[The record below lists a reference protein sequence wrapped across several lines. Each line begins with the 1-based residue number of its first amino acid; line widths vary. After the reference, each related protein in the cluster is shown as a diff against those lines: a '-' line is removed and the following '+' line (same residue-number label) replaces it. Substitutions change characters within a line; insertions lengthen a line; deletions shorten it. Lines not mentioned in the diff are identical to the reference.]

1 MMLPIQNRTV
11 VHLEISMKKL
21 VAVGAVACLSSAV
34 WAQTAPLSVELYGI
48 ADAGVMRVSGLK
60 GGSNSYV
67 ASGIMEGTR
76 WGLRGNEDL
85 GGGYRALFTLESR
98 VEIDTGS
105 TSNRPLSATQLP
117 DRASVATLMGLP
129 ATFQPFV
136 TAVASNIGT
145 QSAGVNLSNNLF
157 DRQAYLGLVTPV
169 GGILAGRMYTPAYE
183 LNANFDIMKT
193 ESSLAAGQ
201 VGSFPPTIDIRLSN
215 SLAYRIQAAGFTA
228 SAMYSMGEVP
238 GSASKGRF
246 WGAMGMYKGPGFSAG
261 VAHNTRNNELGSKSL
276 TSTIAGGSVTIGSGA
291 LNLMYAKVRDNN
303 PTGLSGISASLP
315 TSVGLPIQDA
325 FIRAFKL
332 DGDLIHIGYRHIMG
346 ANTISVA
353 YTQFNDKRPNN
364 ADTASYGVA
373 YTYALSKRT
382 DINAIVTRFNNSGLG
397 QSAPGQAGFFGG
409 VTETA
414 GRDSTSVALG
424 LRHRF

>member
-1 MMLPIQNRTV
+1 
-11 VHLEISMKKL
+11 MKKIL
-21 VAVGAVACLSSAV
+21 TVGVVALAVSSA
-34 WAQTAPLSVELYGI
+34 AMGQTAAPTVELYGI

-60 GGSNSYV
+60 GGSMNFL

-105 TSNRPLSATQLP
+105 TSNRPLSGTQLP

-129 ATFQPFV
+129 ASMQPFV
-136 TAVASNIGT
+136 TAVGASIANA
-145 QSAGVNLSNNLF
+145 SAGVNLPNRLF
-157 DRQAYLGLVTPV
+157 DRQIYLGLVTPV

-215 SLAYRIQAAGFTA
+215 SLAYRIQQAGFTA
-228 SAMYSMGEVP
+228 SAMYSMGEIP
-238 GSASKGRF
+238 DSNSKGRF
-246 WGAMGMYKGPGFSAG
+246 WGAMGMYKSPAFSAG
-261 VAHNTRNNELGSKSL
+261 LAYNTRNNELGSKSL
-276 TSTIAGGSVTIGSGA
+276 TTTIGGASVNIGAGALNFMAAKIKDNNPSDLSTIAAGLPGGVAG
-291 LNLMYAKVRDNN
+291 
-303 PTGLSGISASLP
+303 
-315 TSVGLPIQDA
+315 SVGLPVQNA
-325 FIRAFKL
+325 FINALKL
-332 DGDLIHIGYRHIMG
+332 DGVLMHVGYRYVMG
-346 ANTISVA
+346 VNTISVA
-353 YTQFNDKRPNN
+353 YTQYNDKRPNN

>member
-1 MMLPIQNRTV
+1 
-11 VHLEISMKKL
+11 MKKKL
-21 VAVGAVACLSSAV
+21 TLGVAALTVSSA
-34 WAQTAPLSVELYGI
+34 ALSQTAAPTVELYGI

-60 GGSNSYV
+60 GGSSSFL

-98 VEIDTGS
+98 VEIDTGG
-105 TSNRPLSATQLP
+105 TSNRPLSGTQLP

-129 ATFQPFV
+129 ATMQPFV
-136 TAVASNIGT
+136 TAVGASIANA
-145 QSAGVNLSNNLF
+145 SAGVNLPNRLF

-215 SLAYRIQAAGFTA
+215 SLAYRIQKDGITG
-228 SAMYSMGEVP
+228 SLMYSLGEIP
-238 GSASKGRF
+238 GSNSKGRF
-246 WGAMGMYKGPGFSAG
+246 WGAMGMYKGAAYSAG
-261 VAHNTRNNELGSKSL
+261 VAYNTRNNELGAKSL
-276 TSTIAGGSVTIGSGA
+276 TTTIGGVSVKVGSGA
-291 LNLMYAKVRDNN
+291 LNFMAAKIKDNN
-303 PTGLSGISASLP
+303 PSDLSTIAATLP
-315 TSVGLPIQDA
+315 GGVAGSVGLPVQNA
-325 FIRAFKL
+325 FINALKL
-332 DGDLIHIGYRHIMG
+332 DGLLLHVGYRHVMG
-346 ANTISVA
+346 PNTISVA
-353 YTQFNDKRPNN
+353 YTQYNDKRPGN

-373 YTYALSKRT
+373 YTYSLSKRT
-382 DINAIVTRFNNSGLG
+382 DINASLTRFDNSGLG

-414 GRDSTSVALG
+414 GRDSTSLALG

>member
-1 MMLPIQNRTV
+1 
-11 VHLEISMKKL
+11 MKKIL
-21 VAVGAVACLSSAV
+21 TGCVSAALFSSVAI
-34 WAQTAPLSVELYGI
+34 AQTATPTVQLYGI
-48 ADAGVMRVSGLK
+48 ADAGVMHVTGLK

-105 TSNRPLSATQLP
+105 TSNRPLSGTQLP

-129 ATFQPFV
+129 ASFQPFV
-136 TAVASNIGT
+136 SGVAANIAT

-157 DRQAYLGLVTPV
+157 DRQAYLGMVTPF
-169 GGILAGRMYTPAYE
+169 GGVLAGRMYTPAYE

-215 SLAYRIQAAGFTA
+215 SLAYRIQAAGFTG
-228 SAMYSMGEVP
+228 SAMYSLGEVS
-238 GSASKGRF
+238 GSATKGRF
-246 WGAMGMYKGPGFSAG
+246 WGLMGMYKGTGFSAG
-261 VAHNTRNNELGSKSL
+261 AAHNTRNNELGATSL
-276 TSTIAGGSVTIGSGA
+276 TSTIAGASVDIGSGA
-291 LNLMYAKVRDNN
+291 LNLMYAKIKDNN

-315 TSVGLPIQDA
+315 ASVGLPVQEA
-325 FIRAFKL
+325 FIRALKL
-332 DGDLIHIGYRHIMG
+332 DGDLMHIGYRYVTG
-346 ANTISVA
+346 PNTISVA
-353 YTQFNDKRPNN
+353 YTQYNDKRPNN
-364 ADTASYGVA
+364 ADTASFGVA

-382 DINAIVTRFNNSGLG
+382 DINTVVTQFKNSGLG

-409 VTETA
+409 VTESA
-414 GRDSTSVALG
+414 GKDSTSFALG

>member
-1 MMLPIQNRTV
+1 
-11 VHLEISMKKL
+11 MKKL
-21 VAVGAVACLSSAV
+21 VAVGVVSCLSSAV
-34 WAQTAPLSVELYGI
+34 WAQTALPSVELYGI

-60 GGSNSYV
+60 GGTNSYV

-98 VEIDTGS
+98 VEIDTGG
-105 TSNRPLSATQLP
+105 TSNRPLSGTQLP

-136 TAVASNIGT
+136 TAVAANIGT
-145 QSAGVNLSNNLF
+145 QSAGVNLANNLF

-215 SLAYRIQAAGFTA
+215 SLAYRIQAAGFTG
-228 SAMYSMGEVP
+228 SAMYSLGEVS

-246 WGAMGMYKGPGFSAG
+246 WGLMGMYKGSGFSAG
-261 VAHNTRNNELGSKSL
+261 AAFNTKNNELGSKSL
-276 TSTIAGGSVTIGSGA
+276 TTKIIGGSVNIGAGA
-291 LNLMYAKVRDNN
+291 LNAMYAQIKDNN

-315 TSVGLPIQDA
+315 VSVGAPIQDA
-325 FIRAFKL
+325 FIRAFKQ
-332 DGDLIHIGYRHIMG
+332 DGDLFHVGYRHVFG
-346 ANTISVA
+346 PNTVSVA
-353 YTQFNDKRPNN
+353 YTELNDKRPNN
-364 ADTASYGVA
+364 ADTKSYGVA
-373 YTYALSKRT
+373 YTYAFSKRT
-382 DINAIVTRFNNSGLG
+382 DINAILTRFNNSGLG

>member
-1 MMLPIQNRTV
+1 
-11 VHLEISMKKL
+11 MKKIL
-21 VAVGAVACLSSAV
+21 TVGVVAVVASSA
-34 WAQTAPLSVELYGI
+34 AMGQTAAPTVELYGI

-98 VEIDTGS
+98 VEIDTGGS
-105 TSNRPLSATQLP
+105 SNRPLSGTQLP

-129 ATFQPFV
+129 ATMQPFV
-136 TAVASNIGT
+136 TAVGASIANAE
-145 QSAGVNLSNNLF
+145 AGVNLPNRLF
-157 DRQAYLGLVTPV
+157 DRQVYLGLVTPV

-215 SLAYRIQAAGFTA
+215 SLAYRIQAAGFTG
-228 SAMYSMGEVP
+228 SAMYSLGEVP

-246 WGAMGMYKGPGFSAG
+246 WGMMGMYKGSGFSAG
-261 VAHNTRNNELGSKSL
+261 AAFNTKNNELGATSL
-276 TSTIAGGSVTIGSGA
+276 TTKIFGGSVNIGSGA
-291 LNLMYAKVRDNN
+291 LNAMYARIKDNN
-303 PTGLSGISASLP
+303 PTGLSTIAAGLP
-315 TSVGLPIQDA
+315 GGAAGPVGLPVQNA
-325 FIRAFKL
+325 FINALKL
-332 DGDLIHIGYRHIMG
+332 DGHLMHMGYRYIIG
-346 ANTISVA
+346 PSTISVA
-353 YTQFNDKRPNN
+353 YTEYNDKRPNN

-373 YTYALSKRT
+373 YSYALSKRT

-409 VTETA
+409 VTEKA

>member
-1 MMLPIQNRTV
+1 
-11 VHLEISMKKL
+11 MKKIL
-21 VAVGAVACLSSAV
+21 TLGVVALTVSSA
-34 WAQTAPLSVELYGI
+34 ALSQTAAPTVELYGI

-60 GGSNSYV
+60 GGSTNFL

-98 VEIDTGS
+98 VEIDNGG
-105 TSNRPLSATQLP
+105 TSNRPLSGTQLP
-117 DRASVATLMGLP
+117 DRLSVATLMGLP
-129 ATFQPFV
+129 ASMQPFV
-136 TAVASNIGT
+136 TAVGSSIANA
-145 QSAGVNLSNNLF
+145 SAGVNLPNRLF

-215 SLAYRIQAAGFTA
+215 SLAYRIQKDGITG
-228 SAMYSMGEVP
+228 SLMYSLGEIP
-238 GSASKGRF
+238 GSNSKGRF
-246 WGAMGMYKGPGFSAG
+246 WGVMGMYKGSGYSAG
-261 VAHNTRNNELGSKSL
+261 LAYNTRNNELGSKSL
-276 TSTIAGGSVTIGSGA
+276 TTLIGGASVNVGAGTVSFMAAEIKDNNPSDVSTIAAGLPGGVAGA
-291 LNLMYAKVRDNN
+291 
-303 PTGLSGISASLP
+303 
-315 TSVGLPIQDA
+315 VGLPVQNA
-325 FIRAFKL
+325 FINALKL
-332 DGDLIHIGYRHIMG
+332 DGLLLHVGYRHVMG
-346 ANTISVA
+346 ANTISLA
-353 YTQFNDKRPNN
+353 YTQYDDKRPNN

-373 YTYALSKRT
+373 YTYSLSKRT
-382 DINAIVTRFNNSGLG
+382 DINAILTRFNNSGLG
-397 QSAPGQAGFFGG
+397 QAAPGQAGFFGG

>member
-1 MMLPIQNRTV
+1 
-11 VHLEISMKKL
+11 MKKIL
-21 VAVGAVACLSSAV
+21 SMGAAMAVVSSAAM
-34 WAQTAPLSVELYGI
+34 AQTAAPSVELYGI
-48 ADAGVMRVSGLK
+48 ADAGLMRVTGLK

-98 VEIDTGS
+98 VEIDTGG
-105 TSNRPLSATQLP
+105 TSNRPLSGTQLP

-129 ATFQPFV
+129 ASFQPFV
-136 TAVASNIGT
+136 TGVAANIGT

-157 DRQAYLGLVTPV
+157 DRQAYLGLVTPF
-169 GGILAGRMYTPAYE
+169 GGVLAGRMYTPAYE

-215 SLAYRIQAAGFTA
+215 SLAYRIQAAGFTG
-228 SAMYSMGEVP
+228 SAMYSLGEVP
-238 GSASKGRF
+238 GAATKGRF
-246 WGAMGMYKGPGFSAG
+246 WGLMGMYKGAGFSAG
-261 VAHNTRNNELGSKSL
+261 AAHNTRNNELGQTSL
-276 TSTIAGGSVTIGSGA
+276 TSSIAGASVNLGSGA
-291 LNLMYAKVRDNN
+291 LNAMYARIKDNN
-303 PTGLSGISASLP
+303 PTGLSTIAAGLP
-315 TSVGLPIQDA
+315 GGVTGSVGMPVQNA
-325 FIRAFKL
+325 FINALKL
-332 DGDLIHIGYRHIMG
+332 DGHLMHFGYRYVMG
-346 ANTISVA
+346 PSTISVA
-353 YTQFNDKRPNN
+353 YTQYDDKRPNN
-364 ADTASYGVA
+364 ADTKSYGVA

-382 DINAIVTRFNNSGLG
+382 DINAIVTQFKNSGLG

-409 VTETA
+409 VTESA
-414 GRDSTSVALG
+414 GKDSTSIALG

>member
-1 MMLPIQNRTV
+1 
-11 VHLEISMKKL
+11 MKKAL
-21 VAVGAVACLSSAV
+21 TLGVVALAFSTAASAQS
-34 WAQTAPLSVELYGI
+34 AAPSVEIYGI

-60 GGSNSYV
+60 GGSASFL

-98 VEIDTGS
+98 VEIDTGG
-105 TSNRPLSATQLP
+105 TSNRPLSGTQLP
-117 DRASVATLMGLP
+117 DRLSVAGLMGLP
-129 ATFQPFV
+129 GNFQSIV
-136 TAVASNIGT
+136 NTVGSNIAN
-145 QSAGVNLSNNLF
+145 SEAGVNLANRLF

-215 SLAYRIQAAGFTA
+215 SLAYRIQQGGFTA
-228 SAMYSMGEVP
+228 SAMYSLGEIA
-238 GSASKGRF
+238 GSNSKGRF
-246 WGAMGMYKGPGFSAG
+246 WGAMGMYKGAGYSAG
-261 VAHNTRNNELGSKSL
+261 LAYNTRNNELGSKSL
-276 TSTIAGGSVTIGSGA
+276 TTVIGGVSVSIGSGA
-291 LNLMYAKVRDNN
+291 LNFMAAEVKDKN
-303 PTGLSGISASLP
+303 PSGLSTIAATVNAL
-315 TSVGLPIQDA
+315 TSSTVFGVPVQNA
-325 FIRAFKL
+325 FINALKL
-332 DGDLIHIGYRHIMG
+332 DGQLLHVGYRHVVG
-346 ANTISVA
+346 PNTISVA
-353 YTQFNDKRPNN
+353 YTQYNDKRPND

-414 GRDSTSVALG
+414 GRDSTSIALG
-424 LRHRF
+424 VRHRF

>member
-1 MMLPIQNRTV
+1 
-11 VHLEISMKKL
+11 MKKMLTVSAIAML
-21 VAVGAVACLSSAV
+21 VSSPV
-34 WAQTAPLSVELYGI
+34 LAQTGSPTVELYGI

-60 GGSNSYV
+60 GGSTNFV

-98 VEIDTGS
+98 VEIDTGG
-105 TSNRPLSATQLP
+105 TSNRPLSGTQLP
-117 DRASVATLMGLP
+117 DRLSVATLMGLP
-129 ATFQPFV
+129 ASMQQLV
-136 TAVASNIGT
+136 TAVGSGIASAR
-145 QSAGVNLSNNLF
+145 AGVNLENRLF

-169 GGILAGRMYTPAYE
+169 GGVLAGRMYTPVYE

-215 SLAYRIQAAGFTA
+215 SLAYRIQKDGITG
-228 SAMYSMGEVP
+228 SLMYSLGEIP
-238 GSASKGRF
+238 GSNSKDRF
-246 WGAMGMYKGPGFSAG
+246 WGMMGMYKGSGYSLGLAY
-261 VAHNTRNNELGSKSL
+261 NTKNNELGSKSL
-276 TSTIAGGSVTIGSGA
+276 TTLIGGVSVNIGVGTLNFMAADIKDNNPAGLSTIAAGLPGGVAG
-291 LNLMYAKVRDNN
+291 
-303 PTGLSGISASLP
+303 P
-315 TSVGLPIQDA
+315 VGLPVQNA
-325 FIRAFKL
+325 FINALKL
-332 DGDLIHIGYRHIMG
+332 DGLLLHVGYRYVMG

-353 YTQFNDKRPNN
+353 YTQYDDKRPNN

-382 DINAIVTRFNNSGLG
+382 DINAVVTRFNNSGLG

>member
-1 MMLPIQNRTV
+1 
-11 VHLEISMKKL
+11 MKKML
-21 VAVGAVACLSSAV
+21 TVSALAMMVSSPV
-34 WAQTAPLSVELYGI
+34 LAQTGSPTVELYGI

-60 GGSNSYV
+60 GGSTSYV

-98 VEIDTGS
+98 VEIDNGG
-105 TSNRPLSATQLP
+105 TSNRPLSGTQLP

-136 TAVASNIGT
+136 TAVAANIGT
-145 QSAGVNLSNNLF
+145 QSAGVNLANNLF
-157 DRQAYLGLVTPV
+157 DRQAYLGVVTPV
-169 GGILAGRMYTPAYE
+169 GGILAGSMYTPAYE

-215 SLAYRIQAAGFTA
+215 SLAYRIQAAGFTG
-228 SAMYSMGEVP
+228 SAMYSLGEVS
-238 GSASKGRF
+238 GSNSKGRF
-246 WGAMGMYKGPGFSAG
+246 WGLMGMYKGSGYSAG
-261 VAHNTRNNELGSKSL
+261 LAYNTRNNELGSKSL
-276 TSTIAGGSVTIGSGA
+276 TTVIGGVSVNIGAGALNFMAAKVEDNNPAGLSTIAAGLPGGAAG
-291 LNLMYAKVRDNN
+291 
-303 PTGLSGISASLP
+303 
-315 TSVGLPIQDA
+315 SVGLPVQNA
-325 FIRAFKL
+325 FINALKL
-332 DGDLIHIGYRHIMG
+332 DGVLMHIGYRHVIG

-353 YTQFNDKRPNN
+353 YTQYNDKRPNN

>member
-1 MMLPIQNRTV
+1 
-11 VHLEISMKKL
+11 
-21 VAVGAVACLSSAV
+21 
-34 WAQTAPLSVELYGI
+34 
-48 ADAGVMRVSGLK
+48 
-60 GGSNSYV
+60 
-67 ASGIMEGTR
+67 MEGTR

-98 VEIDTGS
+98 VEIDTGG
-105 TSNRPLSATQLP
+105 TSNRPLSGTQLP

-129 ATFQPFV
+129 ATMQPFV
-136 TAVASNIGT
+136 TAVGASIANA
-145 QSAGVNLSNNLF
+145 SAGVNLPNRLF

-215 SLAYRIQAAGFTA
+215 SLAYRIQKDGITG
-228 SAMYSMGEVP
+228 SLMYSLGEIP
-238 GSASKGRF
+238 GSNSKGRF
-246 WGAMGMYKGPGFSAG
+246 WGAMGMYKGAAYSAG
-261 VAHNTRNNELGSKSL
+261 VAYNTRNNELGAKSL
-276 TSTIAGGSVTIGSGA
+276 TTTIGGVSVKVGSGA
-291 LNLMYAKVRDNN
+291 LNFMAAKIKDNN
-303 PTGLSGISASLP
+303 PSDLSTIAATLP
-315 TSVGLPIQDA
+315 GGVAGSVGLPVQNA
-325 FIRAFKL
+325 FINALKL
-332 DGDLIHIGYRHIMG
+332 DGLLLHVGYRHVMG
-346 ANTISVA
+346 PNTISVA
-353 YTQFNDKRPNN
+353 YTQYNDKRPGN

-373 YTYALSKRT
+373 YTYSLSKRT
-382 DINAIVTRFNNSGLG
+382 DINAILTRFDNSGLG

-414 GRDSTSVALG
+414 GRDSTSLALG

>member
-1 MMLPIQNRTV
+1 MKTKLTLGFVALTV
-11 VHLEISMKKL
+11 
-21 VAVGAVACLSSAV
+21 SSA
-34 WAQTAPLSVELYGI
+34 AFSQTGSPTVELYGI
-48 ADAGVMRVSGLK
+48 ADAGVMRVSGLR
-60 GGSNSYV
+60 GGSASFL

-85 GGGYRALFTLESR
+85 GGGWRALFTLESR
-98 VEIDTGS
+98 VEIDTGG
-105 TSNRPLSATQLP
+105 TSNRPLSGTQLP
-117 DRASVATLMGLP
+117 DRVSVATLMGLP
-129 ATFQPFV
+129 ASMQPFV
-136 TAVASNIGT
+136 TAVGASIANA
-145 QSAGVNLSNNLF
+145 SAGVNLPNRLF

-215 SLAYRIQAAGFTA
+215 SLAYRIQKDGFTG
-228 SAMYSMGEVP
+228 SLMYSLGEIS
-238 GSASKGRF
+238 GSESKGRF
-246 WGAMGMYKGPGFSAG
+246 LGAMAMYKGAGYSAG
-261 VAHNTRNNELGSKSL
+261 VAYNTRNNELGAKSL
-276 TSTIAGGSVTIGSGA
+276 TTFIAGGSVNLGAGA
-291 LNLMYAKVRDNN
+291 LNVMVADIKDKN
-303 PTGLSGISASLP
+303 PADLSTIAATLP
-315 TSVGLPIQDA
+315 GGVAGSVGLPVQNA
-325 FIRAFKL
+325 FINALKL
-332 DGDLIHIGYRHIMG
+332 DGLLMHVGYRHVMG
-346 ANTISVA
+346 PNTISVA
-353 YTQFNDKRPNN
+353 YTQYNDKRPNN

-382 DINAIVTRFNNSGLG
+382 DINAILTRFNNSGLG

-414 GRDSTSVALG
+414 GRDSTSLALG